1 VIDILN
7 CCQAKD
13 HYWTQT
19 ANKYAFN
26 SCQRKQQHTWIASC
40 LKKLTIPR
48 HSQVEINKRY

>member
-1 VIDILN
+1 VIDVLN

-26 SCQRKQQHTWIASC
+26 SSQRKLQHTWIASC
-40 LKKLTIPR
+40 LKKLTISR
-48 HSQVEINKRY
+48 HNQVGIN